1 MERLGWFSRCARS
14 TCPQEWLTRSVR
26 ELPGTQQCSACGET
40 IHMLK
45 TRAAFDQAVGVAAY
59 PVLPPVAIPR
69 TGDLEPLGGEAE
81 VAPGGLAT
89 ADLPAEQLA
98 PPRPSAQPA
107 APPRLPAGV
116 RPRWYVRLD
125 SGGEPILVDKDTMII
140 GRSRSCDIIVPSAK
154 VSRQHAHLVWV
165 NDELFIED
173 LGSANG
179 IWRNGERLDRSRVM
193 DGDIVVLS
201 DETLHFRQA

>member
-26 ELPGTQQCSACGET
+26 ELPGTLRCSACGET

-45 TRAAFDQAVGVAAY
+45 TRAAFEQAVGVAAY
-59 PVLPPVAIPR
+59 PVLPPVALPR
-69 TGDLEPLGGEAE
+69 TGELEPLAGEAE
-81 VAPGGLAT
+81 LAAGGLAS
-89 ADLPAEQLA
+89 ADLPAEA
-98 PPRPSAQPA
+98 PA
-107 APPRLPAGV
+107 APRRQARV

-125 SGGEPILVDKDTMII
+125 SGGEPILVDKDTMVI

-179 IWRNGERLDRSRVM
+179 VWRNGERLDRSRVM

>member
-26 ELPGTQQCSACGET
+26 ELPGTLRCSACQET
-40 IHMLK
+40 IHLLK
-45 TRAAFDQAVGVAAY
+45 TRGAFDQAVGTAAF
-59 PVLPPVAIPR
+59 PVMPPVALPH

-81 VAPGGLAT
+81 VAPGGLSS
-89 ADLPAEQLA
+89 AEL
-98 PPRPSAQPA
+98 PSAQP
-107 APPRLPAGV
+107 PGGRLPAGV
-116 RPRWYVRLD
+116 RPRWFVRLD
-125 SGGEPILVDKDTMII
+125 TGGEPILVDKDSMVI

-154 VSRQHAHLVWV
+154 VSRQHAHLIWV